1 MKKALCLFI
10 SAILIFLIS
19 CENFM
24 NGSNASDELD
34 QMIDEA
40 NAKACT
46 LIVSQDTTM
55 GSFLSSGDKTCKVG
69 YSIEVQF
76 TVKKELYIYRG
87 LKAVS
92 KSDPNIDLSTYVQF
106 TEIDGNDSRGVYKT
120 QVKLLK
126 ASDDILIVP
135 DCTFVVNALKD
146 ECRPDFYEGGREQT
160 LS

>member
-1 MKKALCLFI
+1 MRKTLYLF
-10 SAILIFLIS
+10 LITLLTLLIS

-24 NGSNASDELD
+24 NGSDVSDELD

-40 NAKACT
+40 NAKNCT

-76 TVKKELYIYRG
+76 TVKKELYVYRG

-92 KSDPNIDLSTYVQF
+92 KSDSNINLSSYV
-106 TEIDGNDSRGVYKT
+106 
-120 QVKLLK
+120 
-126 ASDDILIVP
+126 
-135 DCTFVVNALKD
+135 
-146 ECRPDFYEGGREQT
+146 
-160 LS
+160 